1 MASSEICQVHSTATN
16 PLSHLPRP
24 NRNNNEKHAQRNIL
38 TVKERLTGTAG
49 QPLFPYRLPAALN
62 FASNLCYLCNL
73 CFLCKRPPRFPL
85 PPMPPGRPQK
95 FVSAQRFRAP
105 FSPISPM
112 PPIAS
117 RAASKIC
124 FGSALQ
130 RPVLL
135 PQKQPGATVCRQ
147 STQCLQCPVSFQ
159 PSSAL

>member
-49 QPLFPYRLPAALN
+49 QPLFPYPLPAALN

-85 PPMPPGRPQK
+85 PP
-95 FVSAQRFRAP
+95 
-105 FSPISPM
+105 
-112 PPIAS
+112 IAS

-124 FGSALQ
+124 FSSALQ
-130 RPVLL
+130 RPLL
-135 PQKQPGATVCRQ
+135 SHLSHAAHCLPGGLKNLFRLSASAPRFVTAKAAGCYR
-147 STQCLQCPVSFQ
+147 LPPINPM
-159 PSSAL
+159 PSMPG